1 MLLRYFIRRL
11 LWMIPFLFVVS
22 IVVFALIQ
30 APPGDFLTTYVAKMA
45 ESNEGIDQATLE
57 RMREQYGL
65 DRSLPVQYWKWIS
78 GLAVGDFGQSFEW
91 NQSAWSVIKSRLPL
105 TLVLMLSTFIFAWGV
120 ALPIGI
126 YSAVRKYTVGDYVVT
141 FFGFLGLATPNFL
154 LALVVLYLGVRFF
167 GVHMGGL
174 FSDEYEGEPWS
185 LAKVIDLYKHL
196 WIGILVLGTAILA
209 SLIRI
214 MRANLLDELSKP
226 YVTTARAKGMA
237 EWKLILKYPV
247 RIALNPFISI
257 IGIYFPAL
265 ISGAVVTAV
274 VLGYPTLGPLMLQSL
289 LAQDMHLAGG
299 ILMIM
304 CSLTVVGMLISDIL
318 LALLDP
324 RVRYD

>member
-1 MLLRYFIRRL
+1 MLLGYVIRRL
-11 LWMIPFLFVVS
+11 IWTIPFMFALS

-30 APPGDFLTTYVAKMA
+30 APPGDFLNTYVANLA
-45 ESNEGIDQATLE
+45 ASNESIDQGKIELLRE
-57 RMREQYGL
+57 RYGLNEPFYVQYGKWVTGL
-65 DRSLPVQYWKWIS
+65 VQ
-78 GLAVGDFGQSFEW
+78 GDFGQSFEW
-91 NQSAWSVIKSRLPL
+91 NQSAWELIASRLPM
-105 TLVLMLSTFIFAWGV
+105 TLVLMLSTFVFAWGL

-154 LALVVLYLGVRFF
+154 LALVILYIGARFY

-174 FSDEYEGEPWS
+174 FSDAYEGEPWS
-185 LAKVIDLYKHL
+185 LGKVLDLYSHL
-196 WIGILVLGTAILA
+196 WIGILVLGTGILA

-226 YVTTARAKGMA
+226 YVTTARAKGMP
-237 EWKLILKYPV
+237 EWRLILKYPV

-257 IGIYFPAL
+257 IGLYFPAL

-289 LAQDMHLAGG
+289 LAQDMYLAGG

-304 CSLTVVGMLISDIL
+304 CGLTVFGMLLSDIL
-318 LALLDP
+318 LAVLDP

>member
-1 MLLRYFIRRL
+1 MLLRYILRRL
-11 LWMIPFLFVVS
+11 LWTIPFLFAVS

-30 APPGDFLTTYVAKMA
+30 APPGDYLTTFVAQMA
-45 ESNEGIDQATLE
+45 ESGEGVDQATLE
-57 RMREQYGL
+57 RMRVRYGL
-65 DRSLPVQYWKWIS
+65 DQPFYVQYWKWIS
-78 GLAVGDFGQSFEW
+78 ALATGDFGQSFEW
-91 NQSAWSVIKSRLPL
+91 NQSAWSVIESRLPM
-105 TLVLMLSTFIFAWGV
+105 TLVLMLSTFVFAWGI

-126 YSAVRKYTVGDYVVT
+126 YSAVRKYTIGDYVVT

-154 LALVVLYLGVRFF
+154 LGLIILYLGVRFL

-174 FSDEYEGEPWS
+174 FSPEYEGAPWS
-185 LAKVIDLYKHL
+185 LGKVVDLYKHL
-196 WIGILVLGTAILA
+196 WIGILVLGTGILA

-226 YVTTARAKGMA
+226 YVTTARAKGMG
-237 EWKLILKYPV
+237 EWALILKYPV
-247 RIALNPFISI
+247 RIALNPFVSI
-257 IGIYFPAL
+257 IGFYFPAL

-304 CSLTVVGMLISDIL
+304 CSLTIVGMLISDIL